1 MYYVCSLET
10 MLLYINRF
18 CLIIIVFAFTEVTT
32 QQEYLSEDYVHW
44 LAADQPDNLPPQNKR
59 LTLDD

>member
-1 MYYVCSLET
+1 MYAHLKQCYYI
-10 MLLYINRF
+10 YINRF